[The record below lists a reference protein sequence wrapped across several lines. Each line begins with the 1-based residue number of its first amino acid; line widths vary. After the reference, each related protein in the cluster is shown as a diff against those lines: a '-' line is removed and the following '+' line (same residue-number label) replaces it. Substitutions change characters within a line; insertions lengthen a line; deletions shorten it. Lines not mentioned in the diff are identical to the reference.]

1 MFTKKKTV
9 APQNPMFLPKDLK
22 KLIVPLVIEQTLA
35 VTVGMADTVMVSSV
49 GEAAV
54 SGVSLVDMINL
65 LLISL
70 FAALATG
77 GAVVSAQY
85 IGARDTEK
93 ARQSAVQLLFVSFM
107 CAFVLA
113 TLALCFNRPLLKMIF
128 GSVEADV
135 MNNAVIYFMYSAISY
150 PFLALYN
157 ACAALFRSSGNSK
170 VSMFVSILMNV
181 INILGN
187 AILIFGFDM
196 GVAGAAIATLV
207 SRIVAALI
215 MMYLIANP
223 LNAIYIDFKEKFK
236 INMSMILKIL
246 RIGVP
251 NGLENSFFQF
261 GKIIVIRIVTLFG
274 TAQIAANAVANNF
287 ANVGIIPGQAMG
299 IALITII
306 GQCIGAKEY
315 EQATYYCKKVIKYT
329 HIAMFCVNLVVALS
343 LPVLLKV
350 YSLSEQT
357 KHYVFIIIIMHSI
370 CAAIFWPESFALPNA
385 LRAANDAK
393 YTMCVS
399 IISMIVFRIAFSYVF
414 GLGFKLGV
422 IGIWLAMFVDWV
434 CRNSIFTYR
443 FFVAKKWK
451 KSI

>member
-9 APQNPMFLPKDLK
+9 APQNPMFSPKDLK

-157 ACAALFRSSGNSK
+157 ACAALFRSSANSK
-170 VSMFVSILMNV
+170 VSMLVSLLMNF
-181 INILGN
+181 INIAGN

-207 SRIVAALI
+207 SRVVAALV

-223 LNAIYIDFKEKFK
+223 SNAIYIDFKEKFK
-236 INMSMILKIL
+236 IDPKMILKIL

-274 TAQIAANAVANNF
+274 TAQIAANAVANNLASF
-287 ANVGIIPGQAMG
+287 GNIPGMAMG
-299 IALITII
+299 LALITII

-315 EQATYYCKKVIKYT
+315 EQATYYTKKVMKYA
-329 HIAMFCVNLVVALS
+329 HISMFCVHLIVALA
-343 LPVLLKV
+343 LPILLKL
-350 YSLSEQT
+350 YSLSEQAI
-357 KHYVFIIIIMHSI
+357 YYAFVIIVMHSI

-385 LRAANDAK
+385 LRAANDVK
-393 YTMCVS
+393 YTMWVS
-399 IISMIVFRIAFSYVF
+399 IASMIVFRIAFSYVF